1 MMKLPA
7 ATAILVTILVGAV
20 TNAQSP
26 TTNQDPAIQ
35 IVPQEART
43 SIPGAP
49 TNFTG
54 HAQVEQLFATR
65 DVSRATGGIVTF
77 QPGARSVWH
86 FSGGYVRKRSE

>member
-1 MMKLPA
+1 MKLPA
-7 ATAILVTILVGAV
+7 ATAILVIILVGAV

-54 HAQVEQLFATR
+54 RPKSNSSLRRETSVAR
-65 DVSRATGGIVTF
+65 RA
-77 QPGARSVWH
+77 AL
-86 FSGGYVRKRSE
+86 